1 MSKRMT
7 IKSLATLRIVLPV
20 ICVVLSLTSF
30 AQAQSGNQAATK
42 FDEFGDIYLTDIK
55 ARADGFAIALQNQP
69 NARGF
74 IIIYRAR
81 RDPPGLSSR
90 LANRI
95 RAYLVYSRGIPAE
108 RIVTVDGGE
117 AGCLTQEFWIV
128 PAGTAP
134 KPRDDAYSNEIFD
147 SDTASKFDE
156 YYYAL
161 PQDTDVGEDEFV
173 GNSLEAFAEA
183 LRKHPRTQGYIIV
196 YPRYYIERWEE
207 YDDEKKINRTGRRL
221 HLDSPGTAQK
231 ALKEVKAE
239 LVNKYRIAASRV
251 KVMDGGYRK
260 FREVEL
266 WIVPRGVHAPIPTP
280 NAFPKRRR

>member
-1 MSKRMT
+1 MSV
-7 IKSLATLRIVLPV
+7 KSLATLRIVLPV
-20 ICVVLSLTSF
+20 MCMALALASF
-30 AQAQSGNQAATK
+30 AQAQSGNQAASK

-55 ARADGFAIALQNQP
+55 ARADNFAIALQNQP

-81 RDPPGLSSR
+81 RDPPGLSDR
-90 LANRI
+90 LARRI
-95 RAYLVYSRGIPAE
+95 KTYLVYARGIPAE
-108 RIVTVDGGE
+108 RVVTVDGGM
-117 AGCLTQEFWIV
+117 AGCLTQELWIV

-134 KPRDDAYSNEIFD
+134 EPRSDAYSNQFSD
-147 SDTASKFDE
+147 SESASLFDE

-161 PQDTDVGEDEFV
+161 PQDTDMGEDDFV

-183 LRKHPRTQGYIIV
+183 LRKGPRTQGYIIV
-196 YPRYYIERWEE
+196 YPRYYLERWEE

-221 HLDSPGTAQK
+221 HLDSSGTAQK
-231 ALKEVKAE
+231 VLKEVKAE

-251 KVMDGGYRK
+251 KVMNGGYRK

-266 WIVPRGVHAPIPTP
+266 WIVPRGEHAPIPTP